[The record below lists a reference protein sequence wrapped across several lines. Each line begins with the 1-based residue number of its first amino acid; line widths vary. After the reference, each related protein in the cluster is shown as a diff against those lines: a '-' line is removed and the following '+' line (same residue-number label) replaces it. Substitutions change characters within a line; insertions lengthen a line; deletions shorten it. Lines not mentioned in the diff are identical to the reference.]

1 MTDITVTIDN
11 EYHDQI
17 VLPILYQHLQWTRSS
32 RKNAVHKDDKKM
44 YKKDIKALEQVID
57 YFGGIC
63 D

>member
-1 MTDITVTIDN
+1 MTTITVTIRDEN
-11 EYHDQI
+11 HHKI
-17 VLPILYQHLQWTRSS
+17 VLPILYQHLEWLREG
-32 RKNAVHKDDKKM
+32 NEIAIHEEDKKM

>member
-1 MTDITVTIDN
+1 MTDITITINDLN
-11 EYHDQI
+11 HDKVI
-17 VLPILYQHLQWTRSS
+17 LPILYQHLEWLRSGKS
-32 RKNAVHKDDKKM
+32 TAVHKDDKKM